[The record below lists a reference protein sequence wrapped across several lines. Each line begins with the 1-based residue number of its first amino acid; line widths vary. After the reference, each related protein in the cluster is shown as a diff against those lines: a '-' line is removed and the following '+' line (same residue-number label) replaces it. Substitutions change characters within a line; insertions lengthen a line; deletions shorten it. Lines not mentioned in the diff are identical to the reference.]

1 MKASEK
7 GRKRQRKE
15 SWERG
20 NERKEEVIDGWKKK
34 KRMGEKKSEIKTA
47 LNERMHV

>member
-34 KRMGEKKSEIKTA
+34 NVWVKKNQK
-47 LNERMHV
+47 LRPL